1 MGDVNDPFYL
11 VKEEIQLSVDKAKA
25 VDGAHG
31 PVTGTQRRNE
41 PGTPTKSSPSATALF
56 GSWRS

>member
-25 VDGAHG
+25 VTERMDRLPEHNGERA
-31 PVTGTQRRNE
+31 RYA
-41 PGTPTKSSPSATALF
+41 TKSSPSATALF